1 VSYAFLFTYLSTLY
15 LFFFCPSIF
24 PGQRKT
30 SLALNPVISFVP
42 SAGIKLRA
50 MEIRIEKIVY
60 PGRSLGLYERQVVF
74 TDEGLPGE
82 LVRVEILA
90 KRKNF
95 LQAKTVEILEPVP
108 DRIEPRCSH
117 YRACSP
123 YQIMTYE
130 LETKIK
136 SGQLAEILSRFK
148 VPYPPAG
155 GKLPDLVPSP
165 QTYGYR
171 NKIKL
176 AVVWQ
181 SPQPF
186 LAYHEPGSQ
195 TDLLPVENCALVS
208 SEANSLLSAFK
219 ELIETSPLPAISQIE
234 IRQSFSSRALLAI
247 LYSENKLGLTEAAR
261 SWLPRLSA
269 QPGLTGVAGLLNRD
283 PGARPT
289 PIYGQLDLEEKF
301 GKVNLRYGPE
311 CFFQV
316 NPPQLLKVVE
326 ELKTWLKESKPARL
340 LDLYAGVGT
349 FSFFLSNLAS
359 QVLAVESEPA
369 NVFYFKEN
377 LRLNE
382 AGNINLIAGRVEQ
395 RLKEITTF
403 QPEVAML
410 DPPRKGLEPELI
422 VTLKKIPLRSIF
434 YLSCDPATLARDLN
448 RFRPEFEPQT
458 IRAFDFF
465 PRTPH
470 LEVLSR
476 LERAD

>member
-1 VSYAFLFTYLSTLY
+1 MSYAFLFTYLSTLY

-50 MEIRIEKIVY
+50 MELRIEKIVY
-60 PGRSLGLYERQVVF
+60 PGRSLGLDERQVVF

-95 LQAKTVEILEPVP
+95 LEAKTVEILEAAPG
-108 DRIEPRCSH
+108 RIEPRCSH

-136 SGQLAEILSRFK
+136 SGQLVEILSRFK
-148 VPYPPAG
+148 IPFPPAG
-155 GKLPDLVPSP
+155 GKLPDLVPSA
-165 QTYGYR
+165 QIYGYR

-176 AVVWQ
+176 VAVWRG
-181 SPQPF
+181 PKPF

-195 TDLLPVENCALVS
+195 TDLLAVENCALVS
-208 SEANSLLSAFK
+208 SEVNCLLSEFK
-219 ELIETSPLPAISQIE
+219 ELIECSPLPSISQIE
-234 IRQSFSSRALLAI
+234 IRQSFSSRALLVV
-247 LYSENKLGLTEAAR
+247 LHSENKQGLTEAAER
-261 SWLPRLSA
+261 WLPRLSA
-269 QPGLTGVAGLLNRD
+269 HPGLTGIAGVINHH
-283 PGARPT
+283 PEVKPVS
-289 PIYGQLDLEEKF
+289 IYGQLGLEEKF
-301 GKVNLRYGPE
+301 GEVILRYGPE

-316 NPPQLLKVVE
+316 NPPQLLSVVN
-326 ELKTWLKESKPARL
+326 ELKAWFRESKPVRL

-349 FSFFLSNLAS
+349 FGFLLSDLAS
-359 QVLAVESEPA
+359 EILAVESEPA
-369 NVFYFKEN
+369 NIFYFKKN
-377 LRLNE
+377 LRLNQ
-382 AGNINLIAGRVEQ
+382 ATNIKLVAGRVEQ
-395 RLKEITTF
+395 KLKEITDF
-403 QPEVAML
+403 NPEVAML
-410 DPPRKGLEPELI
+410 DPPRQGLQPELI
-422 VTLKKIPLRSIF
+422 AELKKIPLRSIF

-448 RFRPEFEPQT
+448 RFRPEFEPQA

-470 LEVLSR
+470 LEVLTH
-476 LERAD
+476 LKRAD

>member
-1 VSYAFLFTYLSTLY
+1 
-15 LFFFCPSIF
+15 
-24 PGQRKT
+24 
-30 SLALNPVISFVP
+30 
-42 SAGIKLRA
+42 
-50 MEIRIEKIVY
+50 MELRIEKIVY
-60 PGRSLGLYERQVVF
+60 PGRALGLHERQVVF

-82 LVRVEILA
+82 LVSVKILA

-95 LQAKTVEILEPVP
+95 LEAKTVEILEPVP

-136 SGQLAEILSRFK
+136 SAQLAEILTRFK
-148 VPYPPAG
+148 IPYSQG
-155 GKLPDLVPSP
+155 GDKWPDLVPSP
-165 QTYGYR
+165 QIYGYR

-176 AVVWQ
+176 AVVWGN
-181 SPQPF
+181 PKPF

-208 SEANSLLSAFK
+208 SDVNFLLSAFK

-261 SWLPRLSA
+261 RWLPRLSA
-269 QPGLTGVAGLLNRD
+269 QPGLTGVAGLL
-283 PGARPT
+283 PGHPAARPIS
-289 PIYGQLDLEEKF
+289 IYGQLYLEEKF
-301 GKVNLRYGPE
+301 EKLSLRSGPK

-316 NPPQLLKVVE
+316 NLPQLVKVAD
-326 ELKTWLKESKPARL
+326 ELRTWLKESKPARL

-349 FSFFLSNLAS
+349 FSFFLSDLAAE
-359 QVLAVESEPA
+359 VLAVESEPA
-369 NVFYFKEN
+369 NIFYFKEN
-377 LRLNE
+377 LRLNQ
-382 AGNINLIAGRVEQ
+382 ATNIKLVAGRVEQ
-395 RLKEITTF
+395 RLNEITAF
-403 QPEVAML
+403 EPQAAIV

-422 VTLKKIPLRSIF
+422 ATLKKIPLRSIF

-448 RFRPEFEPQT
+448 RLHPEYQLRSL
-458 IRAFDFF
+458 RAFDFF

-470 LEVLSR
+470 LEVLTR